1 MSLFSRKTTQ
11 GSNDQP
17 AEPSPPSP
25 AISPEQSIRAR
36 PVEVDFDLNDPFFQ
50 YLVNVSGVVEVDKV
64 NVRSTTLDSLKE
76 LGVRVIVP
84 LISQGEL
91 IGILNLGPRM
101 SEQDYSSDDR
111 RLLNTLST
119 QAAPALKVAQLAR
132 RQQAEARER
141 ERMEQELRVAR
152 VIQQTLL
159 PKEIPQVENWCLDAI
174 WQPARAVSGDFYDF
188 IQFEDGFLGII
199 TGDVTDKGVPASL
212 VMATTRT
219 ILRSAAARNVSP
231 GEVLK
236 RANDTLIPDI
246 PRNMFVTCQYILLDP
261 VSGEFILAN
270 AGHNLPYKKTDHEI
284 IEIVARGMPLG
295 LLPGMEYEE
304 VTGKLDPGETLL
316 LYSDGLTEAHDPQGE
331 MFDFRRVKQN
341 MLDLPE
347 NKDIIQYLLAQLAL
361 FTGPDWELEDD
372 ITLVVVERQPMIVPN
387 DASNASD
394 LSGSAGDSRLLLEFE
409 LPSEPG
415 NERLAMQQ
423 VAEVVLRAGFPEERI
438 ERLKTAVAETT
449 MNAMEYGNHYRRE
462 VPARIRVE
470 LSPGKIIIFVTDQG
484 GGQEIPEHTEPNLEA
499 KLAGLQSPRGWGL
512 YLIQHMVDEMLIH
525 RGDAENTV
533 ELRFN
538 MNPNSH
544 QERGQ

>member
-1 MSLFSRKTTQ
+1 MMQIDSSLAQPNDDDPQAEGSPLAPVVTVDTVRKA
-11 GSNDQP
+11 S
-17 AEPSPPSP
+17 
-25 AISPEQSIRAR
+25 
-36 PVEVDFDLNDPFFQ
+36 PVEVEFDLNDPFFQ
-50 YLVNVSGVVEVDKV
+50 YLLDVSGVVEIDKV

-159 PKEIPQVENWCLDAI
+159 PKEIPQPEDWCLDAI

-188 IQFEDGFLGII
+188 IEFDDGFLGII

-219 ILRSAAARNVSP
+219 ILRSVAARNVSP

-236 RANDTLIPDI
+236 RANDMLVPDI
-246 PRNMFVTCQYILLDP
+246 PRNMFVTCQYLLLDP
-261 VSGEFILAN
+261 FTGDIILSN
-270 AGHNLPYKKTDHEI
+270 AGHNLPYKKTDGA
-284 IEIVARGMPLG
+284 IEELVARGMPLG

-304 VTGKLDPGETLL
+304 VKGNLAPGETLL

-331 MFDFRRVKQN
+331 MFEFNRVKQS
-341 MLDLPE
+341 MLELPV
-347 NKDIIQYLLAQLAL
+347 NTDMIQYAL
-361 FTGPDWELEDD
+361 RRLSEFTGPDWEQEDD
-372 ITLVVVERQPMIVPN
+372 VTLVVIERRPVSQTYESEQKI
-387 DASNASD
+387 
-394 LSGSAGDSRLLLEFE
+394 LSAPGITVLADFD

-423 VAEVVLRAGFPEERI
+423 VAEVVLRSGYPQERI
-438 ERLKTAVAETT
+438 EKLKTAVAETT
-449 MNAMEYGNHYRRE
+449 MNAMEYGNHYRAE
-462 VPARIRVE
+462 TPAHIRVE
-470 LSPGKIIIFVTDQG
+470 ASPGLITVFVTDQG
-484 GGQEIPEHTEPNLEA
+484 GGQDIPDHTEPNLEA

-512 YLIQHMVDEMLIH
+512 FLIQNMVDELIVH
-525 RGDAENTV
+525 RGDRQNTV

-538 MNPNSH
+538 TIVDSVKESNTK
-544 QERGQ
+544 